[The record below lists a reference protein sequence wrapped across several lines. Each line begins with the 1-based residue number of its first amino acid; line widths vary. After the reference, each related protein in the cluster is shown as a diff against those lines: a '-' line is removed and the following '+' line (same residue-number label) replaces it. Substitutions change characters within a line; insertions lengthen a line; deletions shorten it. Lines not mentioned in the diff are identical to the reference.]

1 MQGNNFIMRKFINI
15 ADIEKKELRLIIDN
29 AKLRKEKRLG
39 LNKNEIDSDAPLDGK
54 ILIMIFEKPS
64 TRTRISFDLAVK
76 QLGGKSLILNPDE
89 IHYGTGNESLY
100 DTAKI
105 LSQYADIVMLRTH
118 AHKNIVEFSKYLEVP
133 LINGLTDLSHP
144 CQIMSDIMTFEELKG
159 PIKDKK
165 IAWLGDGNNIVYSLI
180 EAAVKFDFELR
191 IASPKGYEPNKS
203 ILQWAKKNNGNILI
217 TKDPIIAADSADCIM
232 TDKWISMGDKINKI
246 KKKKILKPYQVNKKI
261 MRVANKD
268 SIFMHCLPASR
279 GEEVTNDVMDGKQSA
294 VWLEA
299 LNRIHAQK
307 SIIQWCLK

>member
-1 MQGNNFIMRKFINI
+1 MKDFINI
-15 ADIEKKELRLIIDN
+15 SDISKNELRTIIDN
-29 AKLRKEKRLG
+29 AKSRKEKRSSIS
-39 LNKNEIDSDAPLDGK
+39 KNAIDSDAPLDGK

-118 AHKNIVEFSKYLEVP
+118 AHKNVEEFSKYLDVP
-133 LINGLTDLSHP
+133 IINGLTDLSHP

-159 PIKDKK
+159 PIKNKK

-180 EAAVKFDFELR
+180 EAAVQFDFELN
-191 IASPKGYEPNKS
+191 IACPKGYEPNKN
-203 ILQWAKKNNGNILI
+203 IIHWAKKNKGKILV
-217 TKDPIIAADSADCIM
+217 TKDPFKAASSADCIM
-232 TDKWISMGDKINKI
+232 TDKWISMGDKTNKN

-261 MRVANKD
+261 MKVANQD

-279 GEEVTNDVMDGKQSA
+279 GEEVTNEVMDGNQSA

-307 SIIQWCLK
+307 SIIEWCLK

>member
-1 MQGNNFIMRKFINI
+1 MKNFINI
-15 ADIEKKELRLIIDN
+15 SDIPKNELKLILDN
-29 AKLRKEKRLG
+29 AKLRKQKRSK
-39 LNKNEIDSDAPLDGK
+39 LNKNAIDPDAPLNGK

-89 IHYGTGNESLY
+89 IHYGVGNENLH

-118 AHKNIVEFSKYLEVP
+118 AHKNVVEFSKHLNVP
-133 LINGLTDLSHP
+133 IINGLTDLSHP
-144 CQIMSDIMTFEELKG
+144 CQIMSDIMTFEELRG
-159 PIKDKK
+159 PIKNKK

-180 EAAVKFDFELR
+180 EAAVQFDFELS
-191 IASPKGYEPNKS
+191 IACPKGYEPNKN
-203 ILQWAKKNNGNILI
+203 ILQWAKKNKGNILV
-217 TKDPIIAADSADCIM
+217 TKDSMKAVSSADCVM
-232 TDKWISMGDKINKI
+232 TDKWISMGDKINKN
-246 KKKKILKPYQVNKKI
+246 KKKKALKQYQVNKKI
-261 MRVANKD
+261 MNAASKD

-279 GEEVTNDVMDGKQSA
+279 GEEVTDEIIDGKQSV

-307 SIIQWCLK
+307 SIIEWCLN